1 MTRPCVAMAQAASCQ
16 WTAGPPT
23 AAMSC
28 PPCERRGLQQPQ
40 QDGSVLERLPR
51 AGAVT
56 RQGKTKRQDRATRK
70 DCGKTKNLSLECRS
84 LSTSCGLRNLC
95 VCCCLCNFVFV
106 SLGFVGVLK
115 LMNFLITNRT
125 IPGAGPLGQAEVELS
140 QEGFFWDAKDV
151 GHRTVSESSME
162 RTRPAGA
169 LGAAGRA
176 GSWLRCYK
184 SARGVATPPLRAT
197 VYNFHRCTTMIK
209 PH

>member
-1 MTRPCVAMAQAASCQ
+1 MGGRDARCPVSILLILVFYLLVIS
-16 WTAGPPT
+16 

-28 PPCERRGLQQPQ
+28 PPCARRGLQRPQ
-40 QDGSVLERLPR
+40 QDGSVLKRLPR

-70 DCGKTKNLSLECRS
+70 DCGKTKNLSLECRP

-95 VCCCLCNFVFV
+95 VCCCLCNFIFV

-169 LGAAGRA
+169 SAQRAVRAVGCGAISRPGA
-176 GSWLRCYK
+176 
-184 SARGVATPPLRAT
+184 
-197 VYNFHRCTTMIK
+197 
-209 PH
+209 

>member
-1 MTRPCVAMAQAASCQ
+1 M
-16 WTAGPPT
+16 
-23 AAMSC
+23 
-28 PPCERRGLQQPQ
+28 QQPH
-40 QDGSVLERLPR
+40 DGSVWTGLPR

-56 RQGKTKRQDRATRK
+56 RQGKTKRHDRATRK

-84 LSTSCGLRNLC
+84 LPTSCGLRNLC
-95 VCCCLCNFVFV
+95 FCCCLCNFVFV

-140 QEGFFWDAKDV
+140 QEGFFLGCQGCGAP
-151 GHRTVSESSME
+151 HRE
-162 RTRPAGA
+162 REFYGA
-169 LGAAGRA
+169 NAACRRFGAAGRA

>member
-1 MTRPCVAMAQAASCQ
+1 M
-16 WTAGPPT
+16 
-23 AAMSC
+23 
-28 PPCERRGLQQPQ
+28 QQPQ
-40 QDGSVLERLPR
+40 DGRVWTGLPR

-56 RQGKTKRQDRATRK
+56 RQGKTKQKDRATKK

-169 LGAAGRA
+169 SAQRAVRAVGCGAISRPGA
-176 GSWLRCYK
+176 
-184 SARGVATPPLRAT
+184 
-197 VYNFHRCTTMIK
+197 
-209 PH
+209 